1 MWLKLKIF
9 FGYTILI
16 LLLVF
21 IVYQFRQEQ
30 MLRHMLRKEEKKL
43 VTIHRLAEKSYIGLL
58 DLSTH
63 AEIAVTWDDDDLS
76 EYSRKR
82 RGVCDSL
89 QLLKEYVHTPLQK
102 AISIRCVSFFGTR
115 NSFLPRRCIPSM
127 SCKV

>member
-43 VTIHRLAEKSYIGLL
+43 LTIHRLAEKGYVGLL

-63 AEIAVTWDDDDLS
+63 AEIAVTWDDDDLR

-89 QLLKEYVHTPLQK
+89 QLLKEL
-102 AISIRCVSFFGTR
+102 I
-115 NSFLPRRCIPSM
+115 NNED
-127 SCKV
+127 

>member
-76 EYSRKR
+76 EYSRQTPW
-82 RGVCDSL
+82 G
-89 QLLKEYVHTPLQK
+89 LLT
-102 AISIRCVSFFGTR
+102 ACSF
-115 NSFLPRRCIPSM
+115 
-127 SCKV
+127 